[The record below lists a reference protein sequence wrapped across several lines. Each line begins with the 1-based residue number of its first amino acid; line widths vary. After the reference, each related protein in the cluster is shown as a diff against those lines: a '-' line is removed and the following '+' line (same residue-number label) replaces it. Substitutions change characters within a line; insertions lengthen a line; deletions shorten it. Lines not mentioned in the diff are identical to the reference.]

1 MYGYVE
7 AKNKE
12 NAALG
17 SNAKKIEVAALKRG
31 SRYLSVAIENV
42 VFKDALNF
50 SAPCSLDKYLK
61 QWGAKLTKSIFP
73 HGYFTDI
80 KQVEN
85 TNVFPAPE
93 AFYSSLKKESVDM
106 DVYLTAKK
114 EFETRIALP
123 TGHPDK
129 MTSFKCWLK
138 YYNNLDVQ
146 PMIEAIDKSFA
157 AFHKYFDVDPTV
169 NLTLPSIAYKAMF
182 NLYDP
187 TLPLAYSFPNRF
199 DHVRKLFRENQVGG
213 LTNVYQRDLNLD
225 DNSGPW
231 SALHAPNGERYTYCG
246 FWDFNSMYL
255 YSQKM
260 DMPLSP
266 GIEWIFK
273 NQRAHKKLMTDQM
286 SMGQVQWLN
295 AVQETALCLDANG
308 NKIQIQHGYFR
319 GEKDIHGCKVDGFM
333 VKDGKEHYFE
343 YLGTIADF
351 IYNFQF

>member
-1 MYGYVE
+1 MYAYVD

-12 NAALG
+12 NVALG
-17 SNAKKIEVAALKRG
+17 SNAKPLEVAALKRG
-31 SRYLSVAIENV
+31 SKYLSVAFGNE

-61 QWGAKLTKSIFP
+61 QWGANLTKSIFP
-73 HGYFTDI
+73 HGHFTDI
-80 KQVEN
+80 KQLEN
-85 TNVFPAPE
+85 TKEFPPAT
-93 AFYSSLKKESVDM
+93 AFYSSLKKEEVDA
-106 DVYLTAKK
+106 DVYLTAKR
-114 EFETRIALP
+114 EFETRLALP
-123 TGHPDK
+123 MGHPDK

-138 YYNNLDVQ
+138 FYNNLDVQ

-157 AFHKYFDVDPTV
+157 AFHKYFDVDPSV

-182 NLYDP
+182 NLYDEN
-187 TLPLAYSFPNRF
+187 LPLAYSFSNRF

-213 LTNVYQRDLNLD
+213 LTNVYQRDLNLN

-246 FWDFNSMYL
+246 FWDFNAMYL

-266 GIEWIFK
+266 GVEWVFK
-273 NQRAHKKLMTDQM
+273 NKKAHKKLMTDQM

-295 AVQETALCLDANG
+295 AVQETALCLDENG
-308 NKIQIQHGYFR
+308 NKIQIEHGYFR
-319 GEKDIHGCKVDGFM
+319 GEKEVYGCKVDGYM
-333 VKDGKEHYFE
+333 IKDGREHFFE
-343 YLGTIADF
+343 YLGIK
-351 IYNFQF
+351 YEV